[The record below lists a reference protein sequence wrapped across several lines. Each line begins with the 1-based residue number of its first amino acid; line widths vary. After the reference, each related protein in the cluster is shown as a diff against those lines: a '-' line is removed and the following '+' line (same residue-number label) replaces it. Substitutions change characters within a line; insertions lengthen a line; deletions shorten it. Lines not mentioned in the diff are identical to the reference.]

1 VSQTRQDLNQEP
13 KYLCVGEEG
22 VMFVSITNQNVHLSI
37 LAIEE
42 FWKGIAV
49 EIRKRLLSMQNP

>member
-1 VSQTRQDLNQEP
+1 
-13 KYLCVGEEG
+13 
-22 VMFVSITNQNVHLSI
+22 MFVSITNQNVYLSI

-49 EIRKRLLSMQNP
+49 EIRKRLLSMQNIAE